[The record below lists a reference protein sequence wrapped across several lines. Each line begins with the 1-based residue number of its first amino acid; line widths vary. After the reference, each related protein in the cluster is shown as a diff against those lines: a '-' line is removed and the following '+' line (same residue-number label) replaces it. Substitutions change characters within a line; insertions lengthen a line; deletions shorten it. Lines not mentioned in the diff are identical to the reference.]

1 MAVKIRLQRHG
12 KKGKPFYWIVA
23 ADARSKRDGKYLEKI
38 GTYDPNQKPASIDL
52 DFDSALSWLAKGAQP
67 TSTAK
72 AILSYTG
79 VLLKR
84 HLDGGVKKGAFTEAE
99 AKKRFDKWMKEKSAK
114 VEKKIEDVKTA
125 LESNKKEAR
134 DREEEYRKKKL
145 EDAKSAAEAK
155 AAEEAPAEEA
165 PAEEAPAEKLLLKKL
180 LLKRLLLKRLLL
192 TKLLLK
198 RLLLKRLLLT
208 KLLLKRLLLTK
219 LLLTKL
225 LLKRLLLT
233 KLLLKRL
240 LLTKL
245 LLKRLLL
252 MKLLL
257 KRINNL

>member
-84 HLDGGVKKGAFTEAE
+84 HLDGGVKKGAFTEEE

-155 AAEEAPAEEA
+155 AAEAPAEEA
-165 PAEEAPAEKLLLKKL
+165 PADEAPAEKLLLMRLLLMKL
-180 LLKRLLLKRLLL
+180 LLMRLLLMKLLLMRLLL
-192 TKLLLK
+192 M
-198 RLLLKRLLLT
+198 
-208 KLLLKRLLLTK
+208 
-219 LLLTKL
+219 
-225 LLKRLLLT
+225 
-233 KLLLKRL
+233 
-240 LLTKL
+240 
-245 LLKRLLL
+245 RLLL

-257 KRINNL
+257 KMRLLLSSC

>member
-72 AILSYTG
+72 SILSYTG

-84 HLDGGVKKGAFTEAE
+84 HLDVGVKKGAFTEEE

-114 VEKKIEDVKTA
+114 VEKKIEDVKAA

-155 AAEEAPAEEA
+155 AAEEAPADEAPAEEAPTEEAPTEEAPAEEAPTEEA
-165 PAEEAPAEKLLLKKL
+165 PAEEAPAEEAPAEEESAKTDSSDDESK
-180 LLKRLLLKRLLL
+180 
-192 TKLLLK
+192 
-198 RLLLKRLLLT
+198 
-208 KLLLKRLLLTK
+208 
-219 LLLTKL
+219 
-225 LLKRLLLT
+225 
-233 KLLLKRL
+233 
-240 LLTKL
+240 
-245 LLKRLLL
+245 
-252 MKLLL
+252 
-257 KRINNL
+257 